1 MSPGVR
7 YRGHE
12 ITEQQIS
19 TISEMMIAHP
29 GISRWK
35 LSRLLCE
42 AWQWKQANGAMR
54 DMVCRSLL
62 LELHRAGHIQLP
74 AVRRTTRN
82 YLAERQRPEVV
93 IADTRPV
100 NGPLS
105 TMRQTIELHQVRR
118 TPQEAL
124 FNSLVEQYHYL
135 GYEQPVGEHVKYL
148 VTARGQAIAC

>member
-1 MSPGVR
+1 MNPGVLR

-19 TISEMMIAHP
+19 TISEMMSAHP

-42 AWQWKQANGAMR
+42 AWQWKQANGTMC

-82 YLAERQRPEVV
+82 YLSWLWRASPSC
-93 IADTRPV
+93 APDPD
-100 NGPLS
+100 
-105 TMRQTIELHQVRR
+105 
-118 TPQEAL
+118 
-124 FNSLVEQYHYL
+124 
-135 GYEQPVGEHVKYL
+135 
-148 VTARGQAIAC
+148 